1 MDFNNYSKKELL
13 QIYKNAKDAYYNGE
27 EIMPDIEFDELE
39 EYLGLSNKSKVGAR
53 RNEKYTVKHP
63 VLMGSLSKVQVKEN
77 KEGIIDWERIVND
90 IKSFIFKYRASSFI
104 ITPKYDG
111 LSFEAVI
118 KVNPDGI
125 TQDVISISSRGDGE
139 YGQDWMNQ
147 LYDKVEKNFV
157 NYIGYNDGYNDEYKE
172 SFENISKYI
181 LRGEVVIDKD
191 IYLKKYSNEYANP
204 RSFVSGIMN
213 KDYDKTDTK
222 YIGALKDLDI
232 VIYDIKIIRN
242 EHLTDY
248 DWTMFPQLIDKPNF
262 YKIIYLIP
270 FDIDSFKEL
279 YDDFNDYRKK
289 CEYALDGFVIKPV
302 YNERKNDF
310 KVLRQ
315 KDCIAIKFMPMLQET
330 EIIDISWNLSKTGEY
345 IPTIITN
352 PVEMDGKQISRA
364 SGSNYGKLIDNKISI
379 GTKVILSLAGDII
392 PFIYKVTNTDN
403 YNKNNLNL
411 PTYVETYV
419 DDCHLYAILNE
430 DDKKKNKFINSA
442 ASLNIAH
449 IGPQTAKQILEY
461 VTKDNGLTDDF
472 FDEPVIKEI
481 PTNIL
486 LLSHD
491 DIYFGTGG
499 GKSGDNA
506 KKSFVDT
513 LDKLRLVEIIK
524 SCNFRFCGPKVAE
537 QIEKYLLGQSYDF
550 TSMASEGYN
559 WVFDKESSQYQEL
572 EYIVNSLGK
581 TFDDFKERIVE
592 DEVPISNQIPVILTG
607 EPNDYTSKAEFIR
620 LNPQYRVTGKW
631 TEVQIVFTNSLES
644 NTSKMKR
651 AKEKGIEIKLY

>member
-1 MDFNNYSKKELL
+1 MDFNKYSEKELL
-13 QIYKNAKDAYYNGE
+13 QIYKQAKDAYYNGE
-27 EIMPDIEFDELE
+27 EIMSDIEFDELE

-77 KEGIIDWERIVND
+77 KDGFIDWEQIVDD
-90 IKSFIFKYRASSFI
+90 IKSYIFKYNASSFI

-111 LSFEAVI
+111 LSFEALI
-118 KVNPDGI
+118 KVNPGLI
-125 TQDVISISSRGDGE
+125 TQEIVSISSRGDGE
-139 YGQDWMNQ
+139 YGQDWMDQ
-147 LYDKVEKNFV
+147 LYGKVGKNLV
-157 NYIGYNDGYNDEYKE
+157 NYINYGQGDKFKLSNAT
-172 SFENISKYI
+172 KYT

-191 IYLKKYSNEYANP
+191 IYLKKYSDEYANP

-213 KDYDKTDTK
+213 KDYDKTDAK
-222 YIGALKDLDI
+222 YMEALNDLDI
-232 VIYDIKIIRN
+232 VIYDVKIIAN
-242 EHLTDY
+242 ETINDY
-248 DWTMFPQLIDKPNF
+248 DWTMFPQLINKPDF
-262 YKIIYLIP
+262 YRVAHSYFDP
-270 FDIDSFKEL
+270 FDVIYFKKL
-279 YDDFNDYRKK
+279 YDDFSDYRKYSCK
-289 CEYALDGFVIKPV
+289 YALDGFVIKPY

-310 KVLRQ
+310 KALRQ
-315 KDCIAIKFMPMLQET
+315 KDCIAVKFMPMLQET
-330 EIIDISWNLSKTGEY
+330 EIIDISWNLGKTGEY

-352 PVEMDGKQISRA
+352 PVEMDGKMISRA

-403 YNKNNLNL
+403 YNENNLNL
-411 PTYVETYV
+411 PIEFETYI

-449 IGPQTAKQILEY
+449 IGPATSKQILEY
-461 VTKDNGLTDDF
+461 LTQDNGLTDEF
-472 FDEPVIKEI
+472 FGETTEKEI
-481 PTNIL
+481 PINIL
-486 LLSHD
+486 LVNPD
-491 DIYFGTGG
+491 DIYFGAGA

-506 KKSFVDT
+506 KKAFVDAMN
-513 LDKLRLVEIIK
+513 KLRLFEIIK
-524 SCNFRFCGPKVAE
+524 SCNFRFCGTKVAE
-537 QIEKYLLGQSYDF
+537 QIENYLLRNQYDF
-550 TSMASEGYN
+550 TSMASEGYD
-559 WVFDKESSQYQEL
+559 WVFNRESSQYKEL

-592 DEVPISNQIPVILTG
+592 NVVPASDQIPVILTG

-644 NTSKMKR
+644 NTGKMKKAR
-651 AKEKGIEIKLY
+651 EKGIEIKLY

>member
-1 MDFNNYSKKELL
+1 MDFNKYSEKELL
-13 QIYKNAKDAYYNGE
+13 QIYKQAKDAYYNGE
-27 EIMPDIEFDELE
+27 EIMSDIEFDELE

-77 KEGIIDWERIVND
+77 KDGFIDWEQIVDD
-90 IKSFIFKYRASSFI
+90 IKSYIFKYNASSFI

-118 KVNPDGI
+118 KVNPGLI
-125 TQDVISISSRGDGE
+125 TQEIISISSRGDGE
-139 YGQDWMNQ
+139 YGQDWMDQ
-147 LYDKVEKNFV
+147 LYDKVGKNLV
-157 NYIGYNDGYNDEYKE
+157 NYINYGQGDKFKLSNAT
-172 SFENISKYI
+172 KYT

-191 IYLKKYSNEYANP
+191 IYLKKYSDEYANP

-213 KDYDKTDTK
+213 KDYDKTDAK
-222 YIGALKDLDI
+222 YMEALNDLDI
-232 VIYDIKIIRN
+232 VVYDVKIIAN
-242 EHLTDY
+242 ETINDY
-248 DWTMFPQLIDKPNF
+248 DWTMFPQLINKPDF
-262 YKIIYLIP
+262 YRVAHSYFDP
-270 FDIDSFKEL
+270 FDVTYFKKL
-279 YDDFNDYRKK
+279 YDDFSDYRKYSCK
-289 CEYALDGFVIKPV
+289 YALDGFVIKPY

-310 KVLRQ
+310 KALRQ
-315 KDCIAIKFMPMLQET
+315 KDCIAVKFMPMLQET
-330 EIIDISWNLSKTGEY
+330 EIIDISWNLGKTGEY

-352 PVEMDGKQISRA
+352 PVEMDGKMISRA

-403 YNKNNLNL
+403 YNENNLNL
-411 PTYVETYV
+411 PTEFETYI

-449 IGPQTAKQILEY
+449 IGPATSKQILEY
-461 VTKDNGLTDDF
+461 LTQDNGLTDEF
-472 FDEPVIKEI
+472 FGETTQKEI
-481 PTNIL
+481 PINIL
-486 LLSHD
+486 LVNPD
-491 DIYFGTGG
+491 DIYFGAGA

-506 KKSFVDT
+506 KKAFVDAMN
-513 LDKLRLVEIIK
+513 KLRLFEIIK
-524 SCNFRFCGPKVAE
+524 SCNFRFCGTKVAE
-537 QIEKYLLGQSYDF
+537 QIENYLLGNQYDF
-550 TSMASEGYN
+550 TSMASEGYD
-559 WVFDKESSQYQEL
+559 WVFNKESSQYKEL

-581 TFDDFKERIVE
+581 TFDDFKERIAE
-592 DEVPISNQIPVILTG
+592 NAVPASDQIPVILTG

-644 NTSKMKR
+644 NTGKMKKAR
-651 AKEKGIEIKLY
+651 EKGIEIKLY

>member
-1 MDFNNYSKKELL
+1 MDFNKYSEKELL
-13 QIYKNAKDAYYNGE
+13 QIYKQAKDAYYNGE
-27 EIMPDIEFDELE
+27 EIMSDIEFDELE

-77 KEGIIDWERIVND
+77 KDGFIDWEQIVDD
-90 IKSFIFKYRASSFI
+90 IKSYIFKYNASSFI

-118 KVNPDGI
+118 KVNPGLI
-125 TQDVISISSRGDGE
+125 TQEIVSISSRGDGE
-139 YGQDWMNQ
+139 YGQDWMDQ
-147 LYDKVEKNFV
+147 LYGKVGKNLI
-157 NYIGYNDGYNDEYKE
+157 NYINYGQGDKFKLSNAT
-172 SFENISKYI
+172 KYT

-191 IYLKKYSNEYANP
+191 IYLKKYSDEYANP

-213 KDYDKTDTK
+213 KDYDKTDAK
-222 YIGALKDLDI
+222 YMEALNDLDI
-232 VIYDIKIIRN
+232 VIYDVKIIAN
-242 EHLTDY
+242 ETINDY
-248 DWTMFPQLIDKPNF
+248 DWTMFPQLINKPDF
-262 YKIIYLIP
+262 YRVAHSYFDP
-270 FDIDSFKEL
+270 FDVTYFKKL
-279 YDDFNDYRKK
+279 YDDFSDYRKYSCK
-289 CEYALDGFVIKPV
+289 YALDGFVIKPY

-310 KVLRQ
+310 KALRQ
-315 KDCIAIKFMPMLQET
+315 KDCIAVKFMPMLQET
-330 EIIDISWNLSKTGEY
+330 EIIDISWNLGKTGEY

-352 PVEMDGKQISRA
+352 PVEMDGKMISRA

-403 YNKNNLNL
+403 YNENNLNL
-411 PTYVETYV
+411 PTEFETYI

-449 IGPQTAKQILEY
+449 IGPATSKQILEY
-461 VTKDNGLTDDF
+461 LTQDNGLTDEF
-472 FDEPVIKEI
+472 FGETTEKEI
-481 PTNIL
+481 PINIL
-486 LLSHD
+486 LVNPD
-491 DIYFGTGG
+491 DIYFGAGA

-506 KKSFVDT
+506 KKAFVDAMN
-513 LDKLRLVEIIK
+513 KLRLFEIIK
-524 SCNFRFCGPKVAE
+524 SCNFRFCGTKVAE
-537 QIEKYLLGQSYDF
+537 QIENYLLGNQYDF
-550 TSMASEGYN
+550 TSMASEGYD
-559 WVFDKESSQYQEL
+559 WVFNKESSQYKEL
-572 EYIVNSLGK
+572 KYIVNSLGK
-581 TFDDFKERIVE
+581 TFDDFKERIAENV
-592 DEVPISNQIPVILTG
+592 VPTSDQIPVILTG

-644 NTSKMKR
+644 NTGKMKKAR
-651 AKEKGIEIKLY
+651 EKGIEIKLY

>member
-1 MDFNNYSKKELL
+1 MDFSNYSEKELL

-27 EIMPDIEFDELE
+27 EIMSDIEFDELE

-77 KEGIIDWERIVND
+77 KDGFIDWEQIVDD
-90 IKSFIFKYRASSFI
+90 IKSYIFKYNASSFI

-118 KVNPDGI
+118 KVNPGLI
-125 TQDVISISSRGDGE
+125 TQDVVSISSRGDGE
-139 YGQDWMNQ
+139 YGQDWMDQ
-147 LYDKVEKNFV
+147 LYDKVGKNLV
-157 NYIGYNDGYNDEYKE
+157 NYIYYGQGEHFKFSDAT
-172 SFENISKYI
+172 KYT

-191 IYLKKYSNEYANP
+191 IYLKKYSDEYANP

-213 KDYDKTDTK
+213 KDYDKTDAK
-222 YIGALKDLDI
+222 YMEALNDLDI
-232 VIYDIKIIRN
+232 VIYDVKVIAN
-242 EHLTDY
+242 ETINDY
-248 DWTMFPQLIDKPNF
+248 DWTMFPQLINKPDF
-262 YKIIYLIP
+262 YRVSHAYFDP
-270 FDIDSFKEL
+270 FNVNYFKKL
-279 YDDFNDYRKK
+279 YDDFSDYRKACK
-289 CEYALDGFVIKPV
+289 YALDGFVIKPY

-310 KVLRQ
+310 KALRQ
-315 KDCIAIKFMPMLQET
+315 KDCIAVKFMPMLQET
-330 EIIDISWNLSKTGEY
+330 EIINISWNLGKTGEY

-352 PVEMDGKQISRA
+352 PVEMDGKMISRA

-403 YNKNNLNL
+403 YNENNLNL
-411 PTYVETYV
+411 PTDVETYV

-442 ASLNIAH
+442 SSLNIAH
-449 IGPQTAKQILEY
+449 IGPATSKQILEY
-461 VTKDNGLTDDF
+461 ITKDNGLTDEF
-472 FDEPVIKEI
+472 FGETTQKEI

-486 LLSHD
+486 LVSPD
-491 DIYFGTGG
+491 DIYFGAGA

-506 KKSFVDT
+506 KKAFVDA
-513 LDKLRLVEIIK
+513 LNKLRLFEIIK
-524 SCNFRFCGPKVAE
+524 SCNFRFCGAKVAE
-537 QIEKYLLGQSYDF
+537 QIENYLLGNKYDF
-550 TSMASEGYN
+550 TSMASEGYD
-559 WVFDKESSQYQEL
+559 WVFNKESSQYKEL
-572 EYIVNSLGK
+572 EYIVNSLSK

-592 DEVPISNQIPVILTG
+592 TVVPTSDQIPVILTG
-607 EPNDYTSKAEFIR
+607 EPNDYTSKAEFIK

-644 NTSKMKR
+644 NTGKMKKAR
-651 AKEKGIEIKLY
+651 EKGIEIRLY

>member
-1 MDFNNYSKKELL
+1 MDFNKYSEKELL
-13 QIYKNAKDAYYNGE
+13 QIYKQAKDAYYNGE
-27 EIMPDIEFDELE
+27 EIMSDIEFDELE

-77 KEGIIDWERIVND
+77 KDGFIDWEQIVDD
-90 IKSFIFKYRASSFI
+90 IKSYIFKYNASSFI

-118 KVNPDGI
+118 KVNPGLI
-125 TQDVISISSRGDGE
+125 TQEIVSISSRGDGE
-139 YGQDWMNQ
+139 YGQDWMDQ
-147 LYDKVEKNFV
+147 LYDKVGKNLV
-157 NYIGYNDGYNDEYKE
+157 NYINYGQGDKFKLSNAT
-172 SFENISKYI
+172 KYT

-191 IYLKKYSNEYANP
+191 IYLKKYSDEYANP

-213 KDYDKTDTK
+213 KDYDKTDAK
-222 YIGALKDLDI
+222 YMEALNDLDI
-232 VIYDIKIIRN
+232 VIYDVKIIAN
-242 EHLTDY
+242 ETINDY
-248 DWTMFPQLIDKPNF
+248 DWTMFPQLINKPDF
-262 YKIIYLIP
+262 YRVAHSYFDP
-270 FDIDSFKEL
+270 FDVTYFKKL
-279 YDDFNDYRKK
+279 YDDFSDYRKYSCK
-289 CEYALDGFVIKPV
+289 YALDGFVIKPY

-310 KVLRQ
+310 KALRQ
-315 KDCIAIKFMPMLQET
+315 KDCIAVKFMPMLQET
-330 EIIDISWNLSKTGEY
+330 EIIDISWNLGKTGEY

-352 PVEMDGKQISRA
+352 PVEMDGKMISRA

-403 YNKNNLNL
+403 YNENNLNL
-411 PTYVETYV
+411 PTEFETYI

-449 IGPQTAKQILEY
+449 IGPATSKQILEY
-461 VTKDNGLTDDF
+461 LTQDNGLTDEF
-472 FDEPVIKEI
+472 FGETTEKKI
-481 PTNIL
+481 PINIL
-486 LLSHD
+486 LVNPD
-491 DIYFGTGG
+491 DIYFGAGS

-506 KKSFVDT
+506 KKAFVDAMN
-513 LDKLRLVEIIK
+513 KLRLFEIIK
-524 SCNFRFCGPKVAE
+524 SCNFRFCGTKVAE
-537 QIEKYLLGQSYDF
+537 QIENYLLGNQYDF
-550 TSMASEGYN
+550 TSMASEGYD
-559 WVFDKESSQYQEL
+559 WVFNRESSQYKEL

-592 DEVPISNQIPVILTG
+592 DVVPVSDQIPVILTG
-607 EPNDYTSKAEFIR
+607 EPNDYTSKAEFIK

-644 NTSKMKR
+644 NTGKMKKAR
-651 AKEKGIEIKLY
+651 EKGIEIKLY